1 MLCQTPFHS
10 YRWLLRYGIVK
21 IAKNWKICKTA
32 PSGPFSQIRSHFV
45 VFHSCNSCCTV
56 LLATHCQ
63 HLHYAVCMY
72 SVVAFTC
79 PGSSLVVMLCSK
91 FWVCAYLPIASFPR
105 LIWKIRRGPGIHYL
119 HIHLISQHFGNSGL
133 YFCVLWHWY
142 MYTVVHLF
150 THAMLT
156 VVICMLDPDS
166 AVLYAFLQLWGEAI
180 KFKLVKS
187 TCKAFILY
195 REI

>member
-91 FWVCAYLPIASFPR
+91 FWVCAYLPIASFLGWFEKSEKRAWYPLFAHTLNFPTFWEFR
-105 LIWKIRRGPGIHYL
+105 IILLCAVTLVYVYCCTFIHTCNVDSGYL
-119 HIHLISQHFGNSGL
+119 HVRPR
-133 YFCVLWHWY
+133 FCSFVCLPATLRW
-142 MYTVVHLF
+142 
-150 THAMLT
+150 
-156 VVICMLDPDS
+156 S
-166 AVLYAFLQLWGEAI
+166 N
-180 KFKLVKS
+180 
-187 TCKAFILY
+187 
-195 REI
+195 